1 MRYTGSGITAAVVET
16 EQVTEDSNAR
26 AQASVPAI
34 APAHDGEYRSLTQI
48 ITAKLRK
55 GIYDGSIFDGEYG
68 PGSRLNIA
76 SLAKRLDVSPI
87 PVREAL
93 RRLEAEGLVEFT
105 RWAGARVA
113 GFDARQLGEAIA
125 AAAMLEAEIALLA
138 CPGLEPADL
147 AAMREANEQLRAAEA
162 HGDMACARDSDRA
175 FHAVMH
181 DRCPNRM
188 LVTLVQIAYTRMDT
202 VQNIYEHRPE
212 RIPAA
217 ARDHDRLVELLSS
230 TPDPQEVALAFRR
243 HGLRAAEEIAGR

>member
-1 MRYTGSGITAAVVET
+1 MTASKLQVAYDFVRRRIVDGTYASGHRLVLPRIAAEIGTSTA
-16 EQVTEDSNAR
+16 
-26 AQASVPAI
+26 
-34 APAHDGEYRSLTQI
+34 
-48 ITAKLRK
+48 
-55 GIYDGSIFDGEYG
+55 
-68 PGSRLNIA
+68 
-76 SLAKRLDVSPI
+76 

-138 CPGLEPADL
+138 CPHLEPADL
-147 AAMREANEQLRAAEA
+147 AAMREANERLRAAEA
-162 HGDMACARDSDRA
+162 RGDLALARDSDRA

-212 RIPAA
+212 RIAAA
-217 ARDHDRLVELLSS
+217 ARDHDRLVELLSA

-243 HGLRAAEEIAGR
+243 HGLRAAEEITGR